1 MAWNPA
7 TGFWNDIW
15 SYLSGSLVDL
25 AFQSEIGLALL
36 SFATT
41 LFGQLI
47 SILYLVLYPFI
58 LLIVIIQNILI
69 AILTPF
75 IMLINSIYLVGNTF
89 YTVLMVFSTVFPA
102 PWMVLLT
109 ALISINMGIAI
120 YHYVKGISIFG
131 FKIG

>member
-25 AFQSEIGLALL
+25 ASQSEIGLALL

>member
-1 MAWNPA
+1 MVWDPA

-15 SYLSGSLVDL
+15 SYLYTSLSGL
-25 AFQSEIGLALL
+25 AAQTEIGQALFQF
-36 SFATT
+36 SIT
-41 LFGQLI
+41 LFGQFVSVLYL
-47 SILYLVLYPFI
+47 ILYPIITLLV
-58 LLIVIIQNILI
+58 IVQNVVIS
-69 AILTPF
+69 ILTPF
-75 IMLINSIYLVGNTF
+75 IALMNSVYGVGNAF
-89 YTVLMVFSTVFPA
+89 YGVLTLFSTVFPA